1 MGLAA
6 HRGRIQAQGAKL
18 EESVAWNQ
26 DKPLTAGEAKHM
38 LSELK
43 GKLNKK
49 DLAAREDAFKSPLS
63 TLIMRLNVLVQT
75 PISTIRLW

>member
-1 MGLAA
+1 LAA

-43 GKLNKK
+43 KATKYIDN
-49 DLAAREDAFKSPLS
+49 AAK
-63 TLIMRLNVLVQT
+63 
-75 PISTIRLW
+75 

>member
-1 MGLAA
+1 LDA

-18 EESVAWNQ
+18 EELIAWNQ
-26 DKPLTAGEAKHM
+26 DKPLTPGKAKQM

-43 GKLNKK
+43 EKLNKK
-49 DLAAREDAFKSPLS
+49 ILPQGRTLSKRPLS
-63 TLIMRLNVLVQT
+63 TLIMRLSVAVQI